1 MYYTQLKLIQELVAL
16 PEIDILIN
24 YKKTRFTTKYLF
36 YTHFAFLETETKYN
50 KGRMTSSISL
60 ALIWENPK
68 AIVSQTGDGFK

>member
-24 YKKTRFTTKYLF
+24 YKKTKYLF

-50 KGRMTSSISL
+50 EGRMTSSISL

-68 AIVSQTGDGFK
+68 AIVSQRGDGFK